1 MENSKLLFN
10 RYLDLIEQRIKELT
24 PETEPRE
31 LYEPF
36 AYIMQKGGKRIRP
49 ILTMACCGAVGGEAK
64 KALNAGVAVE
74 ILHNFTL
81 AHDDIMDKSPTRRN
95 RPTIHTKWDE
105 PTAIL
110 TGDAMVGLA
119 YQALNSVETEILSE
133 ITGAFSQAL
142 VDVCEGQAYDM
153 KYNNVKSVTI
163 GEYLTM
169 IEKKTARLLAGAAKI
184 GGYVGGAEEKQLEAL
199 ENYALNLGL
208 AFQIQDDL
216 LDLVADEKELG
227 KTIGNDIVEGKKTY
241 LIIKALE
248 KAESEQQKNL
258 LKQFIDNNGLSADY
272 VQKMKDMFREL
283 DVFDE
288 AERNISEYFERAK
301 KSLTKLPK
309 NENVELLEWM
319 LNKLNKRNKL
329 LWLF

>member
-1 MENSKLLFN
+1 MENPERLFK
-10 RYLDLIEQRIKELT
+10 RYLDIIERRIEELAQ
-24 PETEPRE
+24 EAEPRE

-49 ILTMACCGAVGGEAK
+49 ILTMACCGAFGGEAE

-105 PTAIL
+105 ATAIL
-110 TGDAMVGLA
+110 TGDVMVGLA
-119 YQALNSVETEILSE
+119 YQALNSVETDNASE

-153 KYNNVKSVTI
+153 KYNDVKNVTI
-163 GEYLTM
+163 DEYLTM

-184 GGYVGGAEEKQLEAL
+184 GGYVGGADEKQLEAL

-227 KTIGNDIVEGKKTY
+227 KTIGKDIMEGKKTY

-248 KAESEQQKNL
+248 KAKSEEQKDL
-258 LKQFIDNNGLSADY
+258 LKKFIDNNGLSADY
-272 VQKMKDMFREL
+272 VKIMKNMFWEL
-283 DVFDE
+283 NVFDN
-288 AERNISEYFERAK
+288 AEKDISKYFERAR
-301 KSLTKLPK
+301 SQLSKLPK
-309 NENVELLEWM
+309 NENAELLEWL
-319 LNKLNKRNKL
+319 LNKLNKRNK
-329 LWLF
+329 